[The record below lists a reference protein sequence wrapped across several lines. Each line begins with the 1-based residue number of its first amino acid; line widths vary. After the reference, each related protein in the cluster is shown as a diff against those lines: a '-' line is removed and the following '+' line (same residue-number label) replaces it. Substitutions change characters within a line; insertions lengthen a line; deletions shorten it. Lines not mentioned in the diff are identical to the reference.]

1 MNRGGARKGSGRKL
15 TGPKTI
21 LAGFS
26 LSKKILI
33 ELGTSVPR
41 GQRSKFVEAAISE
54 KLNHLK

>member
-1 MNRGGARKGSGRKL
+1 MRGGARKGAGRKA

-26 LSKKILI
+26 LSSETLNRLDIAI
-33 ELGTSVPR
+33 PR
-41 GQRSKFVEAAISE
+41 GQRSKFVEAAISQ